1 MAKHEGKLDLNWAQ
15 VTGSS
20 LAALSS
26 AVLLSTLGAT
36 GTLIGAALGSLVVTV
51 GGTLYSHYLSASR
64 ERVAVARQAAL
75 RRARVNGRGQSVPAG
90 DPMRTGR
97 QSVAWP
103 ETPQPTPTSAVSV
116 SWRDA
121 VRRVRWK
128 PVLAVS
134 AGVFVLVIG
143 VIVSMEL
150 MTGRALSSYT
160 GGTSADG
167 PRTSISLAGSDR
179 SSDSDDT
186 SRSAT
191 SGDRSERDT
200 DGRTNRHE
208 PSSGE
213 GTGSDDGSDSGD
225 TDPTEQTDQTEQSE
239 VGNGREPTTAP
250 DSGTSEPTAE
260 PEPEPTS
267 EPASE
272 PTPAPVEEPASEPSP
287 AAPPSPA
294 AGPLQ
299 SVS

>member
-1 MAKHEGKLDLNWAQ
+1 VAKHEGKLDLNWAQ
-15 VTGSS
+15 AAGSS

-75 RRARVNGRGQSVPAG
+75 RRARAAGSAQLVTAGGPMTGGRP
-90 DPMRTGR
+90 
-97 QSVAWP
+97 VAP
-103 ETPQPTPTSAVSV
+103 QEPPQPTPTSTVSV

-150 MTGRALSSYT
+150 VTGRALSSYT

-167 PRTSISLAGSDR
+167 PRTSISLLGSDR
-179 SSDSDDT
+179 SRDFKGT
-186 SRSAT
+186 GGAAT
-191 SGDRSERDT
+191 TEDRSEPDT
-200 DGRTNRHE
+200 DGRTNLDGA
-208 PSSGE
+208 SSGE
-213 GTGSDDGSDSGD
+213 GSGTGSDDGSDSDD
-225 TDPTEQTDQTEQSE
+225 TDQTEQTDQTDQTDQTEPTE
-239 VGNGREPTTAP
+239 LGDGTEPTTAP

-260 PEPEPTS
+260 PEPEPTT
-267 EPASE
+267 EPEPE
-272 PTPAPVEEPASEPSP
+272 PTTPDPQTI
-287 AAPPSPA
+287 
-294 AGPLQ
+294 G
-299 SVS
+299 